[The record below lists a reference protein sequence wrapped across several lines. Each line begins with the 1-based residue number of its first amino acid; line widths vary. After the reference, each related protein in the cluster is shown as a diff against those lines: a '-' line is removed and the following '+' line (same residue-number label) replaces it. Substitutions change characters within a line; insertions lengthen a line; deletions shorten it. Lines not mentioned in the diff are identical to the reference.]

1 MSSVESML
9 SQLEGLVQ
17 SGSIEPAKALLGR
30 LKVELLTGP
39 GGPPVAHASAYEL
52 GVLISVSEEDL
63 EGVGRNYAQ
72 LQPFYSSGV
81 TTPRK
86 AHVVGLNLM
95 SLLIDNRWSEF
106 HSQLELLTEQEA
118 SDPFISFPIR
128 LERKLMVG
136 IYDEVLTESP
146 PHPSYGMF
154 MEHLLQT
161 VRDSIADCMEVS
173 YKSLSLQAAA
183 SMMKFGSVDQLRE
196 YVSEYR
202 DDWIVEEDGAGSGAA
217 ALTFQPPP
225 VASAASDIPSMQ
237 WIQQSLSYATEMERI
252 I

>member
-1 MSSVESML
+1 MNSVEASL

-17 SGSIEPAKALLGR
+17 AGSIAEAKALLGR
-30 LKVELLTGP
+30 VKVALLTETSS
-39 GGPPVAHASAYEL
+39 VAASPMQAASAFEY
-52 GVLISVSEEDL
+52 GVLISVAEEDL

-72 LQPFYSSGV
+72 LQPYYGSGLV
-81 TTPRK
+81 TPLK

-146 PHPSYGMF
+146 PHPSYGVF
-154 MEHLLQT
+154 MDHLVHT

-173 YKSLSLQAAA
+173 YKTLSLKGAAA
-183 SMMKFGSVDQLRE
+183 MMKFESVEQLHQ
-196 YVSEYR
+196 YVAQDR
-202 DDWIVEEDGAGSGAA
+202 DDWIVEGD

-225 VASAASDIPSMQ
+225 TASAAADVPSMQ

>member
-1 MSSVESML
+1 MSSIESLL
-9 SQLEGLVQ
+9 SQLDGHVQ
-17 SGSIEPAKALLGR
+17 TGNIEQGKALLSQ
-30 LKVELLTGP
+30 LKIALLTSPP
-39 GGPPVAHASAYEL
+39 GATAPALAAAIFEY
-52 GVLISVSEEDL
+52 GVLLSIAEEDL
-63 EGVGRNYAQ
+63 EGVSRNYAQ
-72 LQPFYSSGV
+72 LQPYYSAGV
-81 TTPRK
+81 VTPRK

-118 SDPFISFPIR
+118 ADPFVSFPIR

-154 MEHLLQT
+154 MAHLLQT

-173 YKSLSLQAAA
+173 YKTLSLKDAAA
-183 SMMKFGSVDQLRE
+183 MMKFESVEQLHAYIAE
-196 YVSEYR
+196 ER
-202 DDWIVEEDGAGSGAA
+202 DDWIVDGEG
-217 ALTFQPPP
+217 LTFQPPP
-225 VASAASDIPSMQ
+225 TTSAASDIPSMQ

-252 I
+252 V